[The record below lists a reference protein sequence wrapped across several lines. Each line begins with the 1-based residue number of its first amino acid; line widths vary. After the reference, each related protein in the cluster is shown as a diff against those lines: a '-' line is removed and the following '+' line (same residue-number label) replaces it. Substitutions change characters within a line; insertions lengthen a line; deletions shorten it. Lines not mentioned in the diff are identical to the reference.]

1 MTDSEEIKF
10 IDCTVPFTFEGRY
23 FILEPGTPPLYSVI
37 LVHNGKPML
46 EIRKNEPVENP
57 ISEATKSE
65 TGTITV
71 SEKEEEKDEEN
82 GKDEEKKKQKIL
94 YHLHPGSETRFVFGK
109 IGGGEISVVIWNGK
123 IKINGITLDDCAFN
137 DVAVG
142 VQVDETGGFEI
153 NAPLPQMFKKLFRI

>member
-1 MTDSEEIKF
+1 MTDSEENKF

-23 FILEPGTPPLYSVI
+23 FILEPGTPTLYSVA
-37 LVHNGKPML
+37 LVHNGKPVI

-71 SEKEEEKDEEN
+71 SEKEEEKEKE
-82 GKDEEKKKQKIL
+82 KEEKEKGKIL
-94 YHLHPGSETRFVFGK
+94 YHLHPGPETRFVFGK
-109 IGGGEISVVIWNGK
+109 IGGGEISVVIWDGK

-153 NAPLPQMFKKLFRI
+153 NAPLPHVFKKLFRS